1 MVDPNSRLA
10 EFDKEL
16 ELPSSTTNVGMLKT
30 MEPMQSWIEENVG
43 EDKEVLGSRT
53 LHTLGKEKLFEP
65 PSSGF
70 GQEYAAE
77 NIPVLKDM
85 DPLTRG
91 IYNTLAPYGE
101 KLFDVVDTFIRLPG
115 AGAADIAQAA
125 GVEEKDVNEIQSLI
139 NTGVALAVPTARM
152 QPAAATQ
159 VINNISKAGKVIK
172 QEAKWVPQYISGEAK
187 LPFLKQ
193 PETASI
199 GAG

>member
-1 MVDPNSRLA
+1 MVDPNSKLA

-30 MEPMQSWIEENVG
+30 MAPMQKWIEENVG

-53 LHTLGKEKLFEP
+53 LHTLGKEKLFTA

-77 NIPVLKDM
+77 NMPVLKDM

-101 KLFDVVDTFIRLPG
+101 KLFDVLDTFIRMPG
-115 AGAADIAQAA
+115 AVVADIAQVA

-139 NTGVALAVPTARM
+139 NTGVTLAIPQGNPSQTS
-152 QPAAATQ
+152 AAMSQ
-159 VINNISKAGKVIK
+159 VMNNISKAGKEVK
-172 QEAKWVPQYISGEAK
+172 QK
-187 LPFLKQ
+187 
-193 PETASI
+193 
-199 GAG
+199 